1 MKGVTLLCSQC
12 IAITLKELGF
22 SAQVSPKDVDNS
34 REVHIQLSMVGWVYD
49 STYIVI
55 LSIGS

>member
-1 MKGVTLLCSQC
+1 LLCSQS
-12 IAITLKELGF
+12 IAITLRELRC

-34 REVHIQLSMVGWVYD
+34 REVRIQLRMVGWVYD
-49 STYIVI
+49 STFIEI